1 MFTFSTDLKD
11 NLPDFGLLFMRMSAG
26 LFILFGHGWGKLMNF
41 GTMSTQFP
49 DPIGLGS
56 TVSLALVVFAEVFCG
71 LAFALGLVT
80 RFSALPLIIFML
92 VGAAVFHADDPWQK
106 KEFALLYLIPFVTVF
121 LSGPGKYSLDRII
134 FRNK

>member
-11 NLPDFGLLFMRMSAG
+11 NLPDFGLLFLRMSVG
-26 LFILFGHGWGKLMNF
+26 LFIVFGHGWGKLLNF

-56 TVSLALVVFAEVFCG
+56 TVSLVLVVFAEVFCG

-92 VGAAVFHADDPWQK
+92 VAATVQHADDPWQK

-121 LSGPGKYSLDRII
+121 LSGPGKYSLDRIL
-134 FRNK
+134 FKNK

>member
-11 NLPDFGLLFMRMSAG
+11 NLPDFGLLFLRMSVG
-26 LFILFGHGWGKLMNF
+26 LFIVFGHGWDKLMNF

-56 TVSLALVVFAEVFCG
+56 TVSLALAVFAEVFCG
-71 LAFALGLVT
+71 FAFALGLVT
-80 RFSALPLIIFML
+80 RFSALPLIIFTL
-92 VGAAVFHADDPWQK
+92 VGAAIFHADDPWQK

-121 LSGPGKYSLDRII
+121 LSGPGKYSLDRIL
-134 FRNK
+134 FKN

>member
-11 NLPDFGLLFMRMSAG
+11 NLPDFGLLFMRMSIG
-26 LFILFGHGWGKLMNF
+26 LLLVFGHGWGKLLNF

-56 TVSLALVVFAEVFCG
+56 TVSLVLVVFAEVFCG

-92 VGAAVFHADDPWQK
+92 VAVTVQHADDPWSK

-121 LSGPGKYSLDRII
+121 LSGPGKYSLDRIL
-134 FRNK
+134 FKNK

>member
-11 NLPDFGLLFMRMSAG
+11 NLPDFGLLFLRMSIG
-26 LFILFGHGWGKLMNF
+26 LFIVFGHGWGKLINF
-41 GTMSTQFP
+41 GTMSAQFP
-49 DPIGLGS
+49 DPTGLGS

-80 RFSALPLIIFML
+80 RFSALPLIIMML
-92 VGAAVFHADDPWQK
+92 VAATIQHADDPWSK

-121 LSGPGKYSLDRII
+121 LCGPGKYSLDRIL
-134 FRNK
+134 FKNN

>member
-11 NLPDFGLLFMRMSAG
+11 NLPDFGLLFLRMSAG
-26 LFILFGHGWGKLMNF
+26 LFIVFGHGWGKLMNF

-80 RFSALPLIIFML
+80 RFSALPLIIFTL
-92 VGAAVFHADDPWQK
+92 VGAAIFHADDPWSK

-121 LSGPGKYSLDRII
+121 LSGPGKYSLDRIL
-134 FRNK
+134 FKNK

>member
-11 NLPDFGLLFMRMSAG
+11 NLPDFGLLFLRMSAG
-26 LFILFGHGWGKLMNF
+26 LFIVFGHGWGKLMNF

-56 TVSLALVVFAEVFCG
+56 TVSLVLVVFAEVFCG

-92 VGAAVFHADDPWQK
+92 VGAAIFHADDPWQK
-106 KEFALLYLIPFVTVF
+106 KEFALLYLIVF
-121 LSGPGKYSLDRII
+121 LAGPGKYSLDRII
-134 FRNK
+134 FKNK

>member
-121 LSGPGKYSLDRII
+121 LSGPGKYSLDRIL
-134 FRNK
+134 FKNK

>member
-11 NLPDFGLLFMRMSAG
+11 NLPDFGLLFLRMSAG
-26 LFILFGHGWGKLMNF
+26 LFIVFGHGWGKLMNF

-56 TVSLALVVFAEVFCG
+56 TVSLVLVVFAEVFCG

-92 VGAAVFHADDPWQK
+92 VGAAIFHADDPWQK

-121 LSGPGKYSLDRII
+121 LAGPGKYSLDRII
-134 FRNK
+134 FKNK

>member
-11 NLPDFGLLFMRMSAG
+11 NLPDFGLLFMRMSVG
-26 LFILFGHGWGKLMNF
+26 LFIVFGHGWGKLMNF

-56 TVSLALVVFAEVFCG
+56 TVSLVLVVFAEVFCG

-92 VGAAVFHADDPWQK
+92 VGAAIFHADDPWQK

-121 LSGPGKYSLDRII
+121 LAGPGKYSLDRII
-134 FRNK
+134 FKNK

>member
-1 MFTFSTDLKD
+1 MFTFSTNLKD
-11 NLPDFGLLFMRMSAG
+11 NLPDFGLLFLRMSVG
-26 LFILFGHGWGKLMNF
+26 LFIVFGHGWDKLMNF

-49 DPIGLGS
+49 DPIGMGS

-121 LSGPGKYSLDRII
+121 LSGPGKYSLDRIL
-134 FRNK
+134 FKNK

>member
-11 NLPDFGLLFMRMSAG
+11 NMPDFGLLFLRMSVG
-26 LFILFGHGWGKLMNF
+26 LFIVFGHGWDKLMNF
-41 GTMSTQFP
+41 GTMSSQFP

-56 TVSLALVVFAEVFCG
+56 TISLALTVFAEVFCG

-80 RFSALPLIIFML
+80 RFSALPLIIMML
-92 VGAAVFHADDPWQK
+92 VAAAVQHADDPWQK

-121 LSGPGKYSLDRII
+121 LSGPGKYSLDRIL
-134 FRNK
+134 FKNK

>member
-11 NLPDFGLLFMRMSAG
+11 NLPDFGLLFLRMSVG
-26 LFILFGHGWGKLMNF
+26 LFIVFGHGWGKLLNF

-92 VGAAVFHADDPWQK
+92 VAATVQHADDPWSK

-121 LSGPGKYSLDRII
+121 LSGPGKYSLDRIL
-134 FRNK
+134 FKNK

>member
-11 NLPDFGLLFMRMSAG
+11 NLPDFGLLFLRMSVG
-26 LFILFGHGWGKLMNF
+26 LFIVFGHGWDKLMNF

-49 DPIGLGS
+49 DPIGMGS

-121 LSGPGKYSLDRII
+121 LSGPGEYSLDRIL
-134 FRNK
+134 FKNK

>member
-11 NLPDFGLLFMRMSAG
+11 NLPDFGLLFLRMSVG
-26 LFILFGHGWGKLMNF
+26 LFIVFGHGWDKLMNF

-49 DPIGLGS
+49 DPIGMGS

-121 LSGPGKYSLDRII
+121 LSGPGKYSLDRIL
-134 FRNK
+134 FKNK